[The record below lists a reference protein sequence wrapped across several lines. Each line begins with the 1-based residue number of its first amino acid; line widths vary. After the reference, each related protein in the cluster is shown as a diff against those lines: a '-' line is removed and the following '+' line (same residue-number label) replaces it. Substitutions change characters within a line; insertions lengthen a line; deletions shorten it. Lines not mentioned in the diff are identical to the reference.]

1 MTITRLGSMLHISL
15 WRFRIRFWIV
25 RPRRR
30 RVLMRHGYPIQRSL
44 PL

>member
-1 MTITRLGSMLHISL
+1 MTLHRLGSMLCISL
-15 WRFRIRFWIV
+15 WRFRIRIWIV

-30 RVLMRHGYPIQRSL
+30 RIPMRHGYPIQRSL

>member
-1 MTITRLGSMLHISL
+1 MTLTRLGSMLHISL
-15 WRFRIRFWIV
+15 WRFRIRIWIV

-30 RVLMRHGYPIQRSL
+30 RIPMRHGYPIQPSL